1 MGNQSH
7 SHLSPIISHLKKESD
22 GGKKYNSSVRKNP
35 TRVVSKVG
43 YWVLE
48 VAMNPLLTLISE
60 LDPSLITVK
69 INFFPPAIRHI
80 GMTIVVV
87 I

>member
-1 MGNQSH
+1 MF
-7 SHLSPIISHLKKESD
+7 
-22 GGKKYNSSVRKNP
+22 
-35 TRVVSKVG
+35 SKVG

-48 VAMNPLLTLISE
+48 VAMNQLLTLISE

-69 INFFPPAIRHI
+69 INFFPPAIRHL
-80 GMTIVVV
+80 GMAIVVV

>member
-1 MGNQSH
+1 MEEKNTIRV
-7 SHLSPIISHLKKESD
+7 L
-22 GGKKYNSSVRKNP
+22 GKIPLVCFQ
-35 TRVVSKVG
+35 KVG

-69 INFFPPAIRHI
+69 INFFPPAIRHL